1 MVFVVCIGTKRREKT
16 YARTDSIDYRVAIVI
31 NLFVISTNQIQE
43 PNRFELINLEWKFT
57 IHSIIRLIMFIG
69 NKMQN
74 E

>member
-1 MVFVVCIGTKRREKT
+1 MVFVDCIGTKKKKH
-16 YARTDSIDYRVAIVI
+16 AHAQTDSIDYRVAIVI

-43 PNRFELINLEWKFT
+43 PNRFELINRESKFT